1 MMSCGERGFSVED
14 DAEIPGPDPSRWQQD
29 DCVLSGIFPLFNRH
43 CHITPGLRDATF
55 FTHPRAD
62 WQRRYEA
69 LRASFVDRLPAA
81 AVADRFGYKPGYIR
95 LLRHLFRTGKIDL
108 HEPPSEDQVSR
119 RRVPRAV
126 RDQIRSL
133 REHRLS
139 AGEIAQ
145 LLVEDGV
152 EISVRTVERV
162 LVEEGFP
169 KLPRRTPLK
178 VGLTVKGASVP
189 AKAEAIPLSALD
201 GQTFESDAAGIF
213 LFAPF
218 LAQLDLGRVVRSAGL
233 PGSKVIPAIS
243 YLLSFLALKLLGTER
258 YAHVG
263 DHAFDPGLGL
273 FAGLNVLPKCTAMS
287 TYSYSL
293 DDVHVRRL
301 QAEFVKRVVKLGLY
315 GEPIVNLDFHTVPHF
330 GDESVLEKH
339 WAGARNKAIKG
350 ALTLFAQDA
359 ESKLMLYTAA
369 DIRRSE
375 ADDQV
380 LSFLS
385 YWRKVRRGVD
395 PTFIFDSRFT
405 TYPKLSL
412 LNAAGVKFI
421 TLRRR
426 GENLLRSVEQIEPWT
441 RIHIPHDKRKF
452 KSPLAH
458 ESTIQLR
465 GYKGDL
471 RQVIVRGNGHEKP
484 TFLISNDFDS
494 HLESLVG
501 NYARRWR
508 VENGIAEA
516 VKFFHL
522 NAISSPILTKV
533 HFDVALTMVADT
545 LYTMLARKLR
555 GFEDCDAPK
564 LYRHFVQGK
573 GTVRVEGTDVT
584 VSFPRRA
591 HNPILRAVPWQNLPS
606 SLLAPCGSSLTL
618 RFA

>member
-1 MMSCGERGFSVED
+1 V
-14 DAEIPGPDPSRWQQD
+14 
-29 DCVLSGIFPLFNRH
+29 
-43 CHITPGLRDATF
+43 RDATF
-55 FTHPRAD
+55 FTHPQAD

-69 LRASFVDRLPAA
+69 LRAAFVERLPAG
-81 AVADRFGYKPGYIR
+81 AVADRFGYKPGYVR
-95 LLRHLFRTGKIDL
+95 LLCHLFRTGKTDL
-108 HEPPSEDQVSR
+108 HEPPAEGQAAR
-119 RRVPRAV
+119 RRVSREV
-126 RDQIRSL
+126 RDKIRAW
-133 REHRLS
+133 RERRLS

-145 LLVEDGV
+145 LLAEDGLD
-152 EISVRTVERV
+152 ISVRTVERV
-162 LVEEGFP
+162 LAEEGFE
-169 KLPRRTPLK
+169 KLPRRTQLK
-178 VGLTVKGASVP
+178 VGLTVKGAAVP
-189 AKAEAIPLSALD
+189 ATAQAISVGALD
-201 GQTFESDAAGIF
+201 GQRFESDAAGIF

-218 LAQLDLGRVVRSAGL
+218 IAQLELDGVVRAAGL
-233 PGSKVIPAIS
+233 PGTKVIPALS

-301 QAEFVKRVVKLGLY
+301 QAAFVKRVAKLGLY
-315 GEPIVNLDFHTVPHF
+315 GGPVVNLDFHTIPHF

-339 WAGARNKAIKG
+339 WAGARNKTMKG

-359 ESKLMLYTAA
+359 ESKLMLYSTT
-369 DIRRSE
+369 DIRRAE

-380 LSFLS
+380 LEFLS

-405 TYPKLSL
+405 TYPKLSQ
-412 LNAAGVKFI
+412 LNAADVKFI

-426 GENLLRSVEQIEPWT
+426 GEQLLRGVDQLEGWK
-441 RIHIPHDKRKF
+441 RIHIPHEKRKF
-452 KSPLAH
+452 PNPLVH

-465 GYKGDL
+465 GYDGEL

-484 TFLISNDFDS
+484 AFLISNDVDADVA
-494 HLESLVG
+494 SLVG
-501 NYARRWR
+501 QYARRWR

-522 NAISSPILTKV
+522 NAMSSPILTKV
-533 HFDVALTMVADT
+533 HFDVALTMLADT

-564 LYRHFVQGK
+564 LHRHFVHGK
-573 GTVRVEGTDVT
+573 GTVSVTGSQVT
-584 VSFPRRA
+584 VAFPRRA
-591 HNPILRAVPWQNLPS
+591 HNPILRGVPWQHLPRT
-606 SLLAPCGSSLTL
+606 LLAPSGAALTL

>member
-1 MMSCGERGFSVED
+1 M
-14 DAEIPGPDPSRWQQD
+14 
-29 DCVLSGIFPLFNRH
+29 
-43 CHITPGLRDATF
+43 RDATF
-55 FTHPRAD
+55 FTRPKSD

-69 LRASFVDRLPAA
+69 LRASFVDRLSAA
-81 AVADRFGYKPGYIR
+81 AVADRFGYKPGYVR
-95 LLRHLFRTGKIDL
+95 LLRHLFRTGKVDIY
-108 HEPPSEDQVSR
+108 EPPVEGKSAR
-119 RRVPRAV
+119 RRVPREV
-126 RDQIRSL
+126 RDKICSF
-133 REHRLS
+133 RERRLS

-145 LLVEDGV
+145 LLSEEAI

-162 LVEEGFP
+162 LAEEGFE
-169 KLPRRTPLK
+169 KLPRRTQLK
-178 VGLTVKGASVP
+178 IGLTVKGASVP
-189 AKAEAIPLSALD
+189 AKAEAISVGALD
-201 GQTFESDAAGIF
+201 GQSFESDAAGIF

-218 LAQLDLGRVVRSAGL
+218 LAQLDLDSVVRAARL
-233 PGSKVIPAIS
+233 PGTKTIPALS

-301 QAEFVKRVVKLGLY
+301 QAAFVQRVAKLGLY
-315 GEPIVNLDFHTVPHF
+315 GGPVVNLDFHTVPHF

-339 WAGARNKAIKG
+339 WAGARNKTMKG

-359 ESKLMLYTAA
+359 ESKLMLYTTT
-369 DIRRSE
+369 DILRSE

-380 LSFLS
+380 LEFLS

-395 PTFIFDSRFT
+395 PTFIFDSKFT
-405 TYPKLSL
+405 TYPKLSQ
-412 LNAAGVKFI
+412 LNEAGVKFI

-426 GENLLRSVEQIEPWT
+426 GEKLVRDVEEIDEWK

-452 KSPLAH
+452 PNPLVH
-458 ESTIQLR
+458 EATIQLR
-465 GYKGDL
+465 HYEGDL
-471 RQVIVRGNGHEKP
+471 RQVIMRGNGREQP
-484 TFLISNDFDS
+484 TFLITNDFDAD
-494 HLESLVG
+494 LESLIG

-522 NAISSPILTKV
+522 NAMSSPILTKV
-533 HFDVALTMVADT
+533 HFDVALTMLADT
-545 LYTMLARKLR
+545 IYTMLARKLR

-564 LYRHFVQGK
+564 LYRNFVRGK
-573 GTVRVEGTDVT
+573 GTVSVTGSQVT

-591 HNPILRAVPWQNLPS
+591 HNPILRGVPWQNLPRT
-606 SLLAPCGSSLTL
+606 LLAPRGGALTL

>member
-1 MMSCGERGFSVED
+1 M
-14 DAEIPGPDPSRWQQD
+14 
-29 DCVLSGIFPLFNRH
+29 
-43 CHITPGLRDATF
+43 RDATF
-55 FTHPRAD
+55 FTHPKAD

-69 LRASFVDRLPAA
+69 LRASFVERLPAG
-81 AVADRFGYKPGYIR
+81 AVAGRFGYKAGYVR
-95 LLRHLFRTGKIDL
+95 LLRHLFRTGKFDFN
-108 HEPPSEDQVSR
+108 EPPEEGKTAR
-119 RRVPRAV
+119 RRVSRPVREKIRAW
-126 RDQIRSL
+126 
-133 REHRLS
+133 RERRLS

-145 LLVEDGV
+145 LLAEESI
-152 EISVRTVERV
+152 EISVSTVERV
-162 LVEEGFP
+162 LAEEGFE
-169 KLPRRTPLK
+169 KLPRRTQLK
-178 VGLTVKGASVP
+178 VGLTVKGAAVP
-189 AKAEAIPLSALD
+189 AKAQAVTLGSLD
-201 GQTFESDAAGIF
+201 GQSFESDTAGIF

-218 LAQLDLGRVVRSAGL
+218 LTQLDLGGVVRAAGL
-233 PGSKVIPAIS
+233 PGSKAIPALS

-301 QAEFVKRVVKLGLY
+301 QAAFVKRVAKLGLY
-315 GEPIVNLDFHTVPHF
+315 GGPLVNLDFHTVPHF

-339 WAGARNKAIKG
+339 WAGARNKTMKG

-359 ESKLMLYTAA
+359 ESKLMLYSTT
-369 DIRRSE
+369 DIRRAE

-380 LSFLS
+380 LQFLA

-405 TYPKLSL
+405 TYPKLSQ
-412 LNAAGVKFI
+412 LNEANVKFI

-426 GENLLRSVEQIEPWT
+426 GEKLLRGVEQLDGWK
-441 RIHIPHDKRKF
+441 RIHIPHEKRKF
-452 KSPLAH
+452 PNPLVH

-465 GYKGDL
+465 GYDGEI
-471 RQVIVRGNGHEKP
+471 RQLIVRGNGHEKP
-484 TFLISNDFDS
+484 AFLISNDFEAAA
-494 HLESLVG
+494 ESLVG

-508 VENGIAEA
+508 VETGIAEA

-522 NAISSPILTKV
+522 NAMSSPILTKV
-533 HFDVALTMVADT
+533 HFDVALTMFADT

-564 LYRHFVQGK
+564 LHRHFVRGK
-573 GTVRVEGTDVT
+573 GTVRVIGSRLE

-591 HNPILRAVPWQNLPS
+591 HNPILRGVPWQHLPAK
-606 SLLAPCGSSLTL
+606 LLAPAGGDLTL
-618 RFA
+618 RFG

>member
-1 MMSCGERGFSVED
+1 M
-14 DAEIPGPDPSRWQQD
+14 
-29 DCVLSGIFPLFNRH
+29 
-43 CHITPGLRDATF
+43 RDVSF
-55 FTHPRAD
+55 FTHPKSD

-69 LRASFVDRLPAA
+69 LRASFVDRLSAA
-81 AVADRFGYKPGYIR
+81 AVADRFGYKPGYVR
-95 LLRHLFRTGKIDL
+95 LLRHLFRTGKVDI
-108 HEPPSEDQVSR
+108 HEPPVEGKSAR
-119 RRVPRAV
+119 RRVSREV
-126 RDQIRSL
+126 RDKIRSF
-133 REHRLS
+133 RERRLS

-145 LLVEDGV
+145 LLSEEGI

-162 LVEEGFP
+162 LAEEGFE
-169 KLPRRTPLK
+169 KLPRRTQLK
-178 VGLTVKGASVP
+178 IGLTVKGASVP
-189 AKAEAIPLSALD
+189 AKAQAITVGALD
-201 GQTFESDAAGIF
+201 GQSFESDAAGIF

-218 LAQLDLGRVVRSAGL
+218 LAQLDLDGVVRAARL
-233 PGSKVIPAIS
+233 PGTKTIPALS

-301 QAEFVKRVVKLGLY
+301 QAAFVQRVAKLGLY
-315 GEPIVNLDFHTVPHF
+315 GGPVVNLDFHTVPHF

-339 WAGARNKAIKG
+339 WAGARNKTMKG

-359 ESKLMLYTAA
+359 ESKLMLYTTT
-369 DIRRSE
+369 DILRSE

-380 LSFLS
+380 VEFLS

-395 PTFIFDSRFT
+395 PTFIFDSKFT
-405 TYPKLSL
+405 TYPKLSE
-412 LNAAGVKFI
+412 LNVAGVKFI

-426 GENLLRSVEQIEPWT
+426 GEKLVRDIDDIDEWK
-441 RIHIPHDKRKF
+441 RIRIPHEKRKF
-452 KSPLAH
+452 PNPLVH

-465 GYKGDL
+465 HYGGDL
-471 RQVIVRGNGHEKP
+471 RQVIMRGNGREQP
-484 TFLISNDFDS
+484 TFLISNDFHVS
-494 HLESLVG
+494 IESLVG

-522 NAISSPILTKV
+522 NAMSSPILTKV
-533 HFDVALTMVADT
+533 HFDVALTMLADT

-564 LYRHFVQGK
+564 LYRDFVQGK
-573 GTVRVEGTDVT
+573 GTVTVTGSKVT
-584 VSFPRRA
+584 VAFPRRA
-591 HNPILRAVPWQNLPS
+591 HNPILRGVPWQNLPGT
-606 SLLAPCGSSLTL
+606 LIAPRGAALTL

>member
-1 MMSCGERGFSVED
+1 M
-14 DAEIPGPDPSRWQQD
+14 
-29 DCVLSGIFPLFNRH
+29 
-43 CHITPGLRDATF
+43 RDATF
-55 FTHPRAD
+55 FTHPKAD

-81 AVADRFGYKPGYIR
+81 AVADRFGYKPGYVR
-95 LLRHLFRTGKIDL
+95 LLRHLFRTRKTDL
-108 HEPPSEDQVSR
+108 HEPPSEDKLSR
-119 RRVPRAV
+119 RRISRST

-133 REHRLS
+133 RQGRLS

-145 LLVEDGV
+145 LLLEEGI
-152 EISVRTVERV
+152 EISVRTIERV
-162 LVEEGFP
+162 LTEEGFE
-169 KLPRRTPLK
+169 KLPRRTQLK
-178 VGLTVKGASVP
+178 VGLTVKGAQVP

-201 GQTFESDAAGIF
+201 GQTFESAAAGVF

-218 LAQLDLGRVVRSAGL
+218 LAQLDLGRVVRAAGL
-233 PGSKVIPAIS
+233 PGTKVIPAMS

-263 DHAFDPGLGL
+263 EHAFDPGLGL

-293 DDVHVRRL
+293 DDVHIRCL
-301 QAEFVKRVVKLGLY
+301 QAEFVKRVAQLGLY
-315 GEPIVNLDFHTVPHF
+315 GGPIVNLDFHTVPHF

-339 WAGARNKAIKG
+339 WAGARNKTMKG

-359 ESKLMLYTAA
+359 ESKLMLYTTA

-380 LSFLS
+380 LEFLS
-385 YWRKVRRGVD
+385 YWRKVRRGID

-405 TYPKLSL
+405 TYPKLSQ

-426 GENLLRSVEQIEPWT
+426 GENLLRSVEQLDPWT

-452 KSPLAH
+452 KNPLAH

-465 GYKGDL
+465 GYAGDL

-484 TFLISNDFDS
+484 TFLISNDFDA

-533 HFDVALTMVADT
+533 HFDVALTMLADT
-545 LYTMLARKLR
+545 LYTMLAHKLR

-564 LYRHFVQGK
+564 LYRLFVHGK
-573 GTVRVEGTDVT
+573 GTVRVAGSDVT

-606 SLLAPCGSSLTL
+606 ALLTPRGGSLTL